1 MSFAAILLTEL
12 DTLLSPA
19 IAAAQEPQQPERF
32 LDFLGEAYVDGEV
45 VFEAQSLTG
54 AIRALA
60 GTATALQGAI
70 GALGGNNVGPAEV
83 AAAARAVKQTVAA
96 IKALRDV
103 AVQPDIPPGFA
114 AETGERVLEH
124 LVGIYFADYQPRIA
138 AVLQALGLLD
148 APDAEAGHSWRLH
161 PETLATWV
169 RDPEQAQRD
178 VIGWG
183 TAEFDQRLWVARFAA
198 LADSL
203 GVPVETDTDVLG
215 YLDPMLT
222 QIDPIPPSLTASL
235 MLVSVANASESG
247 FLMARLEGL
256 PATTV
261 GDDGGFGLG
270 ILGTLAGAASYPVGT
285 AYTMR
290 IELDGELG
298 ADTFVSFRPGV
309 AKVVG
314 PGAPAAVRLTM
325 DAEPTVSKPP
335 EPLSAGLV
343 TLKPGQPSL
352 HLALAAGPDGAE
364 ADLRF
369 GFHGSEVMLS
379 IADADGFISQLVAG
393 LPGVEADLTLGYD
406 IRRGPYLALD
416 GGLVYRAALGP
427 RLNLPVS
434 LEMLEIGLRPD
445 GAGLVLSGGL
455 DVTAA
460 IGPLGAR
467 MEGLGATYDID
478 LTDLAALLNAAPAFS
493 PPSGIALSLDLSP
506 MRGGGMISPDHEEGR
521 YAGALQ
527 FVAGDLELAAFGVI
541 ETHLPDGA
549 DGFSML
555 LFVSGQFA
563 PVQLGFGFT
572 LLGVGGLLG
581 VHRDVDPDALFAA
594 VRAGTAGDLLAP
606 EDPVRDAPRLIA
618 LAEGIFPSSRG
629 QYVFGPTVKLGW
641 GTPTMM
647 SLDLALAATLPE
659 PLRLMLIGRLK
670 GTIPTP
676 VAPILRINLDLAGLL
691 DLSGR
696 RLELEGILFDSAIQA
711 IPVEGGFAL
720 RSSWGP
726 ERALIFSI
734 GGLHPGFE
742 APPRFP
748 DLPRMGTTLT
758 KGSMLRLTLGG
769 YFAITSNTFQ
779 IGAAVDLRVSAAGF
793 TLLGGLGFDALVE
806 FDPFRMVVDVRARVQ
821 VMKGRRSITKLTFR
835 GKLSGP
841 NPWYARGKVVVEIPI
856 LPDVTVGASATFGR
870 ETAVPSKPVDVL
882 ALVTKAIASAEAW
895 RPAGPPTGLVLAPGA
910 EGRIDPRGALRL
922 RQEVAPLDQPWEHFY
937 GKPIED
943 ATRTAV
949 VGISVAGTPL
959 VLGDPT
965 EAAFPPAA
973 FRRLTEAQR
982 LAAPAFDD
990 QTAGVEVDP
999 SALTTGGDTA
1009 LKDDAR
1015 ETVVHG
1021 PEAQRTLAEGAGPAG
1036 VALEAPPA
1044 SPPVVRVRPER
1055 WRAADAEG
1063 RPIGPPTSWSAASL
1077 GPHAPVLAAEA
1088 A

>member
-1 MSFAAILLTEL
+1 MEGEAGLL
-12 DTLLSPA
+12 
-19 IAAAQEPQQPERF
+19 IAADNPASPRG
-32 LDFLGEAYVDGEV
+32 LAIEAYG
-45 VFEAQSLTG
+45 TG
-54 AIRALA
+54 ALHFGRVLLRCAALRVDA
-60 GTATALQGAI
+60 DTAAEAAPRLLLRPEGLAAEGGATAA
-70 GALGGNNVGPAEV
+70 GGRG
-83 AAAARAVKQTVAA
+83 AAA
-96 IKALRDV
+96 
-103 AVQPDIPPGFA
+103 
-114 AETGERVLEH
+114 LE
-124 LVGIYFADYQPRIA
+124 
-138 AVLQALGLLD
+138 
-148 APDAEAGHSWRLH
+148 
-161 PETLATWV
+161 
-169 RDPEQAQRD
+169 
-178 VIGWG
+178 
-183 TAEFDQRLWVARFAA
+183 
-198 LADSL
+198 
-203 GVPVETDTDVLG
+203 VED
-215 YLDPMLT
+215 
-222 QIDPIPPSLTASL
+222 
-235 MLVSVANASESG
+235 
-247 FLMARLEGL
+247 
-256 PATTV
+256 
-261 GDDGGFGLG
+261 
-270 ILGTLAGAASYPVGT
+270 
-285 AYTMR
+285 
-290 IELDGELG
+290 
-298 ADTFVSFRPGV
+298 
-309 AKVVG
+309 
-314 PGAPAAVRLTM
+314 
-325 DAEPTVSKPP
+325 
-335 EPLSAGLV
+335 
-343 TLKPGQPSL
+343 
-352 HLALAAGPDGAE
+352 PDGA
-364 ADLRF
+364 
-369 GFHGSEVMLS
+369 
-379 IADADGFISQLVAG
+379 
-393 LPGVEADLTLGYD
+393 PLTL
-406 IRRGPYLALD
+406 LT
-416 GGLVYRAALGP
+416 
-427 RLNLPVS
+427 
-434 LEMLEIGLRPD
+434 M
-445 GAGLVLSGGL
+445 
-455 DVTAA
+455 
-460 IGPLGAR
+460 GPLGAVTAAR
-467 MEGLGATYDID
+467 VRVSATLDWAAGAARLEAAVDEGRATIDGGARDGFLAQVLPAKPVEAPFDLALGFSAVEGLTVNGGAG
-478 LTDLAALLNAAPAFS
+478 LETDLSMALRLFGAASLDRLRLAVQPFDGPRLDMRAALSARLGPLTVAVDGIGLRAALR
-493 PPSGIALSLDLSP
+493 PPEGAVLQLGPVGADLALLPPTGIGLTLDLGTL
-506 MRGGGMISPDHEEGR
+506 RGGGFLSVEPGR
-521 YAGALQ
+521 YVGALELT
-527 FVAGDLELAAFGVI
+527 AGELSLAAFGLV
-541 ETHLPDGA
+541 ETHLPDGT

-606 EDPVRDAPRLIA
+606 EDPVRDATRLIA
-618 LAEGIFPSSRG
+618 LAEGIFPSRRG

-659 PLRLMLIGRLK
+659 PLRLVLIGRLK
-670 GTIPTP
+670 GTIPSP

-720 RSSWGP
+720 RSSWGA

-748 DLPRMGTTLT
+748 NLPRMGTTLT

-806 FDPFRMVVDVRARVQ
+806 FDPFRMVIDVRARVQ
-821 VMKGRRSITKLTFR
+821 VMRGRRSITKLTFR

-841 NPWYARGKVVVEIPI
+841 NPWHARGKVVVEIPI

-870 ETAVPSKPVDVL
+870 ETTVPSKPVDVL
-882 ALVTKAIASAEAW
+882 ELVVKAIGSAEAW
-895 RPAGPPTGLVLAPGA
+895 RPAGPPAGLVLAPGA

-922 RQEVAPLDQPWEHFY
+922 RQEAAPLGQLWEHFY
-937 GKPIED
+937 GKPIEG
-943 ATRTAV
+943 ATRTAIDA
-949 VGISVAGTPL
+949 ISVAGTPL

-999 SALTTGGDTA
+999 SALTAGGDA
-1009 LKDDAR
+1009 APKDDAR
-1015 ETVVHG
+1015 DTVIHG
-1021 PEAQRTLAEGAGPAG
+1021 PEAQETLAEGAGLAG

-1044 SPPVVRVRPER
+1044 LSPVVRVRPER